1 MFSLNY
7 QLKSLICNHCGPH
20 FCWGVVGHPTKFS
33 KGMGRLTGSQFL
45 EGFAEL
51 KEVRPSSGG
60 CSFYIKNKIKSE
72 IFNDKK
78 SL

>member
-51 KEVRPSSGG
+51 KEGATFFRGLQ
-60 CSFYIKNKIKSE
+60 FLH
-72 IFNDKK
+72 KK
-78 SL
+78 